1 MKTNKKLFGRI
12 SIAII
17 LIGGISFITACSSE
31 PEKTEETTTPEK
43 EELNQAQ
50 QVLYSMP
57 SPFELASLLKNSG
70 ATFNKELIN
79 SPDNVSKYTTSKS
92 RALNLGIYGADLS
105 YASIF
110 AQTQEALKYLNC
122 VKKLTEDLGI
132 SQAFNS
138 ETMDRVNKTMQKK
151 NDTERDDELQQIV
164 SEAYLTANAFLKD
177 NERAKTASLILAGGW
192 VEGLYIAASLSK
204 KAEKNTDLLNMIAEQ
219 KFSLE
224 NLVALL
230 EAYQDDQQVAEVLK
244 DMNELMAIYSKVEES
259 ATATVEVKTDTA
271 TNVTEVGG
279 DSGLSLSPESASE
292 ITSKI
297 VVIRNMYVQ

>member
-1 MKTNKKLFGRI
+1 MKTG
-12 SIAII
+12 SIAIV
-17 LIGGISFITACSSE
+17 LFMAVSFFWACTSTE
-31 PEKTEETTTPEK
+31 TEETSETSTVDSEK

-110 AQTQEALKYLNC
+110 GQTQEAMKYLQC
-122 VKKLTEDLGI
+122 VKGLTESLGI
-132 SQAFNS
+132 SAAFDT
-138 ETMDRVNKTMQKK
+138 ETMNRIDKSMAKK
-151 NDTERDDELQQIV
+151 DERERDDELQQIV

-204 KAEKNTDLLNMIAEQ
+204 NTDKNQDLIVMMAEQ

-230 EAYQDDQQVAEVLK
+230 EAYEEDQQVAEVLK
-244 DMNELMAIYSKVEES
+244 DMNELMALYNKIEES
-259 ATATVEVKTDTA
+259 SSAAVEVSTDTVK
-271 TNVTEVGG
+271 NITEIGG
-279 DSGLSLSPESASE
+279 DAVVTLTPELAVEISA
-292 ITSKI
+292 KI
-297 VVIRNMYVQ
+297 SAIRNAYIQ